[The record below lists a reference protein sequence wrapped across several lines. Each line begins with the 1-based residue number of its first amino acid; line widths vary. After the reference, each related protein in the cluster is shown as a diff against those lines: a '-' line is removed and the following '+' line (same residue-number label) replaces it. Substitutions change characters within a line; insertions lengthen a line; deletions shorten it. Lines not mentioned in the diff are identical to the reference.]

1 MPLPYSTSNFQGI
14 PEFQKFR
21 LRYALLEMN
30 YPLTAYVVNDQ
41 RLCMPWKSFQGL
53 AHCIIHVD
61 LSIRTISNTV
71 ILMVSDIP
79 TALLSEN
86 RPHNVG
92 QMCHVLHTCTH
103 PYPLNP
109 NVSDGGYCYSVL
121 GDYYISISS
130 LC

>member
-1 MPLPYSTSNFQGI
+1 
-14 PEFQKFR
+14 
-21 LRYALLEMN
+21 
-30 YPLTAYVVNDQ
+30 
-41 RLCMPWKSFQGL
+41 MPWKSFQGL
-53 AHCIIHVD
+53 ADCIIHVD

-71 ILMVSDIP
+71 ILMVLDIP

-92 QMCHVLHTCTH
+92 QMRHVLHTRMH

-109 NVSDGGYCYSVL
+109 NVSDGGYHYSVL

-130 LC
+130 LR